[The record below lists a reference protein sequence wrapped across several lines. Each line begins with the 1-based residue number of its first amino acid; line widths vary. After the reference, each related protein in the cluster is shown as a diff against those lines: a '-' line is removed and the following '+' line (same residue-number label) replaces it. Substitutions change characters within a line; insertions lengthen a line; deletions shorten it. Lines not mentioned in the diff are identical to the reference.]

1 MRRTLLYVAF
11 STLMFS
17 SMEIALKAAG
27 GAFNPIQLNLI
38 RFFIGGVILLPIALR
53 ALNKQQHHLTRSD
66 WGLFFLTGFVCVI
79 VSMTL
84 YQLAISV
91 DEASTVAVLFS
102 CNPVFALIFSYLILH
117 ERLGRA
123 NLIAVVISIIGLIV
137 IVNPAHLTNPVGLS
151 LAIGSALTFGLYS
164 IVSRWGSVRHHFN
177 GIIMTCFTFFA
188 GSFEL
193 LVLMLLSHVPAVAG
207 GMRQVSW
214 LSQFAAMP
222 ILKNVSLEYF
232 WLLFFIGVCVTGGGF
247 AFYFLAMERS
257 DVSTAS
263 LVFFIKPGLAPILAA
278 LLIHE
283 QILTNTVIGI
293 VIILLGSVVTF
304 MGNRVKSRESQLAD
318 QEATVPASDFQE
330 ETQTA
335 AAKLRARAQAH
346 VKSSS
351 TESTD

>member
-1 MRRTLLYVAF
+1 MRKTMLYIAF

-17 SMEIALKAAG
+17 SMEIALKSAG

-53 ALNKQQHHLTRSD
+53 ALHKQSHRLTRSD
-66 WGLFFLTGFVCVI
+66 WALFFLTGLVCVI
-79 VSMTL
+79 ISMTL
-84 YQLAISV
+84 YQLAITV

-123 NLIAVVISIIGLIV
+123 NLIAVIVSIIGLVV
-137 IVNPAHLTNPVGLS
+137 IVNPTHLTNPVGLV

-177 GIIMTCFTFFA
+177 GIVMTCFTFLA

-193 LVLMLLSHVPAVAG
+193 LVIMLFTHVPAVAG

-214 LSQFAAMP
+214 LQQFAAMP
-222 ILKNVSLEYF
+222 ILKNVSLQYF
-232 WLLFFIGVCVTGGGF
+232 WILFFIGVCVTGGGF

-278 LLIHE
+278 VLIHE
-283 QILTNTVIGI
+283 RILTTTIIGI
-293 VIILLGSVVTF
+293 VIILIGSVITF
-304 MGNRVKSRESQLAD
+304 MGNRVKARESALAEED
-318 QEATVPASDFQE
+318 ASDFQDDGE
-330 ETQTA
+330 SVSVAQQA
-335 AAKLRARAQAH
+335 AAKLAARH
-346 VKSSS
+346 TESSS
-351 TESTD
+351 TD